1 MSASIDDSRNERKA
15 TWRSCFGAALAL
27 ILVLA
32 LSCAAS
38 PQLHHWLHGD
48 EAADSDH
55 HCLVLTLQLG
65 KIEMADTAAVE
76 VVRPERNRVDFTPNG
91 FSAISCGRIHP
102 LPSERGPPSST

>member
-1 MSASIDDSRNERKA
+1 MGASIHDSRNERKV
-15 TWRSCFGAALAL
+15 TWRSYFGAILVV

-48 EAADSDH
+48 EVADSDH

-65 KIEMADTAAVE
+65 KIDMVETAAVE
-76 VVRPERNRVDFTPNG
+76 VVRPETTGVDFTSNG
-91 FSAISCGRIHP
+91 FSVVSCGRIHP
-102 LPSERGPPSST
+102 LPPERGPPSLT